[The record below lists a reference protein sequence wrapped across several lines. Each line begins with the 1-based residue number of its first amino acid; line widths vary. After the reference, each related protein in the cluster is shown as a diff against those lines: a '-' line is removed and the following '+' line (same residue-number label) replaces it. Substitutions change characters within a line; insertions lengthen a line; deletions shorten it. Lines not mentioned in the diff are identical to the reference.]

1 MKREKNILHICQ
13 KFNLKLNKKKIERSF
28 LIFLLCINKQPN
40 KPTQLTQMAITIE
53 QLTKMV
59 EALTNRVEE
68 LEKKDMY
75 RETGVVEKKGDKKE
89 KKEEKEKKGDK
100 KEKKEKKVVDP
111 NKPKKTSGY
120 LIYSNSV
127 RAEVKEK
134 LIADGG
140 EGKPKEVVQA
150 IAAKWKELGDEGK
163 AVWNEK
169 AKTPPAS
176 EDEEA

>member
-1 MKREKNILHICQ
+1 MGSFFKNLTE
-13 KFNLKLNKKKIERSF
+13 KKIEMSF
-28 LIFLLCINKQPN
+28 LILLLSTNKQP
-40 KPTQLTQMAITIE
+40 TQQTQMAMTNE

-59 EALTNRVEE
+59 EALTKRVEE
-68 LEKKDMY
+68 LEK
-75 RETGVVEKKGDKKE
+75 RNGVVQEVVDDKKA
-89 KKEEKEKKGDK
+89 K
-100 KEKKEKKVVDP
+100 KEKKEKKEKKPVDP

-127 RAEVKEK
+127 RAEVKEQ

-150 IAAKWKELGDEGK
+150 IAAKWKELGDEEK

>member
-1 MKREKNILHICQ
+1 M
-13 KFNLKLNKKKIERSF
+13 SF
-28 LIFLLCINKQPN
+28 LILLLSTNKQP
-40 KPTQLTQMAITIE
+40 KQPTQQTQMAMTNE

-59 EALTNRVEE
+59 EALNKRVVE
-68 LEKKDMY
+68 LEKIN
-75 RETGVVEKKGDKKE
+75 GVVLEVADDKKP
-89 KKEEKEKKGDK
+89 K
-100 KEKKEKKVVDP
+100 KEKKEKKPVDP

-127 RAEVKEK
+127 RAEVKDQ
-134 LIADGG
+134 LIAGGG

-150 IAAKWKELGDEGK
+150 IAAKWKELGDDGK

-176 EDEEA
+176 EDENA

>member
-1 MKREKNILHICQ
+1 
-13 KFNLKLNKKKIERSF
+13 
-28 LIFLLCINKQPN
+28 
-40 KPTQLTQMAITIE
+40 MAMTIE

-59 EALTNRVEE
+59 EALNKRVGE
-68 LEKKDMY
+68 LEKIN
-75 RETGVVEKKGDKKE
+75 GVVLEVADDKKP
-89 KKEEKEKKGDK
+89 K
-100 KEKKEKKVVDP
+100 KEKKEKKEKKPVDP

-127 RAEVKEK
+127 RAEVKEQ
-134 LIADGG
+134 LIAGGG

-176 EDEEA
+176 EDEDA

>member
-1 MKREKNILHICQ
+1 MGSFFKNLTE
-13 KFNLKLNKKKIERSF
+13 KKIEMSF
-28 LIFLLCINKQPN
+28 LILLLSTNKQP
-40 KPTQLTQMAITIE
+40 KQPTQQTQMAMTIE

-59 EALTNRVEE
+59 EVLNKRVGE
-68 LEKKDMY
+68 LEKLN
-75 RETGVVEKKGDKKE
+75 GVVLEVADDKKA
-89 KKEEKEKKGDK
+89 K
-100 KEKKEKKVVDP
+100 KEKKEKKEKKPVDP

-127 RAEVKEK
+127 RAEVKEQ
-134 LIADGG
+134 LIAGGG

-150 IAAKWKELGDEGK
+150 IAAKWKELGDEEK

-176 EDEEA
+176 EEEDV

>member
-1 MKREKNILHICQ
+1 
-13 KFNLKLNKKKIERSF
+13 
-28 LIFLLCINKQPN
+28 
-40 KPTQLTQMAITIE
+40 MAKTIE

-59 EALTNRVEE
+59 EALNKRVEE
-68 LEKKDMY
+68 LEKLN
-75 RETGVVEKKGDKKE
+75 GVVQEVVDDKKT
-89 KKEEKEKKGDK
+89 K
-100 KEKKEKKVVDP
+100 KEKKEKKEKKPVDP

-150 IAAKWKELGDEGK
+150 IAAKWKELGDEEK

>member
-1 MKREKNILHICQ
+1 
-13 KFNLKLNKKKIERSF
+13 
-28 LIFLLCINKQPN
+28 
-40 KPTQLTQMAITIE
+40 MAMTIE

-59 EALTNRVEE
+59 EALNKRVGE
-68 LEKKDMY
+68 LEKIN
-75 RETGVVEKKGDKKE
+75 GVVLEVVDDKKA
-89 KKEEKEKKGDK
+89 K
-100 KEKKEKKVVDP
+100 KEKKEKKEKKPVDP

-127 RAEVKEK
+127 RAEVKEQ
-134 LIADGG
+134 LIAGGG

-176 EDEEA
+176 EDEDA

>member
-1 MKREKNILHICQ
+1 MIL
-13 KFNLKLNKKKIERSF
+13 
-28 LIFLLCINKQPN
+28 LLPTNKQPRQ
-40 KPTQLTQMAITIE
+40 PTQQTQMAMTIE

-59 EALTNRVEE
+59 ETLNNRVAV
-68 LEKKDMY
+68 LEKLN
-75 RETGVVEKKGDKKE
+75 GVVAPPPEEKKG
-89 KKEEKEKKGDK
+89 GK
-100 KEKKEKKVVDP
+100 KEKKEKKPVDP

-127 RAEVKEK
+127 RAEVKEQ

-140 EGKPKEVVQA
+140 EGKPKDVVQA
-150 IAAKWKELGDEGK
+150 IAAKWKQLGDEEK

-176 EDEEA
+176 DEEDA

>member
-1 MKREKNILHICQ
+1 M
-13 KFNLKLNKKKIERSF
+13 SF
-28 LIFLLCINKQPN
+28 LILLLSTNKQP
-40 KPTQLTQMAITIE
+40 KQPTQQTQMAMTIE

-59 EALTNRVEE
+59 EALTKRVGE
-68 LEKKDMY
+68 LEKMN
-75 RETGVVEKKGDKKE
+75 GVVQEVVDDKKA
-89 KKEEKEKKGDK
+89 K
-100 KEKKEKKVVDP
+100 KEKKEKKEKKPVDP

-127 RAEVKEK
+127 RAEVKEQ
-134 LIADGG
+134 LIAGGG

-176 EDEEA
+176 DDEDA

>member
-1 MKREKNILHICQ
+1 MIL
-13 KFNLKLNKKKIERSF
+13 
-28 LIFLLCINKQPN
+28 LLPTNKQPRQ
-40 KPTQLTQMAITIE
+40 PTQQTQMAMTIE

-59 EALTNRVEE
+59 ETLTKRVDE
-68 LEKKDMY
+68 LEKLNGAVAQPL
-75 RETGVVEKKGDKKE
+75 EEKKG
-89 KKEEKEKKGDK
+89 GK
-100 KEKKEKKVVDP
+100 KEKKEKKEKKPVDP

-127 RAEVKEK
+127 RAEVKEQ

-150 IAAKWKELGDEGK
+150 IAAKWKQLGDEEK

-176 EDEEA
+176 DEEDA

>member
-1 MKREKNILHICQ
+1 M
-13 KFNLKLNKKKIERSF
+13 SF
-28 LIFLLCINKQPN
+28 LILLLSTNKQP
-40 KPTQLTQMAITIE
+40 KQPTQQTQMAMTIE

-59 EALTNRVEE
+59 EALNKRVGE
-68 LEKKDMY
+68 LEKIN
-75 RETGVVEKKGDKKE
+75 GVVLEVADDKKA
-89 KKEEKEKKGDK
+89 K
-100 KEKKEKKVVDP
+100 KEKKEKKEKKPVDP

-127 RAEVKEK
+127 RAEVKEQ
-134 LIADGG
+134 LIAGGG

-176 EDEEA
+176 EDEDA